1 MLARLRWD
9 TAKPVAAPL
18 HPFRSYRGIA
28 QLRAA
33 ITSFDHRTR
42 RIMRAHHH
50 LLM

>member
-1 MLARLRWD
+1 MGHRQARRS
-9 TAKPVAAPL
+9 TPSPL
-18 HPFRSYRGIA
+18 HSFRSYRGIA